1 MSPRIRPDLRFV
13 VGVHLP
19 RDLLASAEEVAR
31 RAGLPVADLLGD
43 LAAERLP
50 GAIAEA
56 ARDQLAQ
63 DAAAARRIVRG
74 RKRLAIPDSAN
85 GSAPAVHRGTPND
98 FSSRPPSTLSIG
110 ASGRLMASTAHTK
123 PDANGTSD

>member
-1 MSPRIRPDLRFV
+1 VSPRIRSDLRFV
-13 VGVHLP
+13 VGVRLP
-19 RDLLASAEEVAR
+19 RDLLASAEEEAR

-50 GAIAEA
+50 EAIAKA

-63 DAAAARRIVRG
+63 DAAAARRIVQR
-74 RKRLAIPDSAN
+74 RKPAARLEASSTN

-98 FSSRPPSTLSIG
+98 LLQASSIG
-110 ASGRLMASTAHTK
+110 IIPARRLNK
-123 PDANGTSD
+123 GTSSDAGTS